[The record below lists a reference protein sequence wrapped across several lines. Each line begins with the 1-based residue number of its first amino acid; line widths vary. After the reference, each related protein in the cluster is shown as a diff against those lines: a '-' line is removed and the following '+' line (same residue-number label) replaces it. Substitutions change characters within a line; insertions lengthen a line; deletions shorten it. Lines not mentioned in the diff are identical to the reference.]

1 MYSQQELDDAVAS
14 GVITADAADA
24 LRAYIEQQR
33 STVIPDEEQFR
44 LLTGFNDI
52 FVSIAAAILLFAVG
66 WIGQSAGQASG
77 LFITDHGETG
87 PSLLAPLAVAATS
100 WGLALFFTARRRM
113 ALPSILLLLSFVGGV
128 LVTTGFGLVQII
140 GSDRLNESNQLL
152 GYVIGA
158 VSAAVAAIAA
168 WVHWRRFHVPVTV
181 AAGAAALAGLFLA
194 IVLGIAQP
202 QDGKAAE
209 QLILSFMLPLGVG
222 VFLFAMWWDASDR
235 GRVTRRSDVAFWLHL
250 LAAPMI
256 AHPIFALLGLNTGSV
271 THERSAGGRRPV
283 HLVRANGPGSRP
295 PRLAGLRARL
305 RALRPDRAV
314 QAVRRGRAQRR
325 ADGADHRFGAAAAVG
340 ILASG
345 AAAGRHPASLNVA
358 GAPAEPR
365 PAGSDLPNQP
375 HKPPLE
381 RGQHTS
387 KVVAPLEHRA
397 MFTDQGKRPLL
408 HSKRGAFLDA
418 DLGPLGM
425 ARGRRQT
432 PPRRDRSA
440 AHNRANGR
448 PRPSARKGRGCAS
461 VLSVRTWRSGAGPKL
476 AGTAR

>member
-1 MYSQQELDDAVAS
+1 MYSQQDLDDAVAS
-14 GVITADAADA
+14 GVITPASADA

-66 WIGQSAGQASG
+66 WIGQSIGQATG
-77 LFITDHGETG
+77 LFITDHGNTG
-87 PSLLAPLAVAATS
+87 PSFLAPLAVAAVS

-128 LVTTGFGLVQII
+128 LVTAGFGLVQII
-140 GSDRLNESNQLL
+140 GPDRLDDPNQLL

-158 VSAAVAAIAA
+158 VSAAVAAGAA

-235 GRVTRRSDVAFWLHL
+235 SRLTRRSDVAFWLHL

-271 THERSAGGRRPV
+271 TMGEA
-283 HLVRANGPGSRP
+283 LVVVGLYILFGLTA
-295 PRLAGLRARL
+295 LAVDR
-305 RALRPDRAV
+305 RALLVSALAYV
-314 QAVRRGRAQRR
+314 LYALTELFKQ
-325 ADGADHRFGAAAAVG
+325 FGAVE
-340 ILASG
+340 
-345 AAAGRHPASLNVA
+345 LNVA
-358 GAPAEPR
+358 LTALII
-365 PAGSDLPNQP
+365 GSALLLLSAFWHQARRVIVSRLPSSLQARLPNLDRPIAITQQP
-375 HKPPLE
+375 
-381 RGQHTS
+381 
-387 KVVAPLEHRA
+387 A
-397 MFTDQGKRPLL
+397 
-408 HSKRGAFLDA
+408 
-418 DLGPLGM
+418 
-425 ARGRRQT
+425 
-432 PPRRDRSA
+432 
-440 AHNRANGR
+440 
-448 PRPSARKGRGCAS
+448 
-461 VLSVRTWRSGAGPKL
+461 
-476 AGTAR
+476 